1 MLSLGVDND
10 APVVPVVPAPVG
22 IENPV
27 AAPAMEAPEVAALA
41 PQPADVEMDVSPLVS
56 TRGNNIIDAID
67 AE

>member
-22 IENPV
+22 IETPV